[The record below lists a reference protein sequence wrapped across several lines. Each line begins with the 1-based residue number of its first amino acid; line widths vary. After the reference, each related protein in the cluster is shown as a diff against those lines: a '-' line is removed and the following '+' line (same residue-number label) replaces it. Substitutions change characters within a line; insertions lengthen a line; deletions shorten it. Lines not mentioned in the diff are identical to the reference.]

1 MQNLQIQINNCYE
14 SLGDLMNWNFSEISE
29 SILNED
35 KGKLMVEVNFGLEKE
50 NQRVLANGELALT
63 PHPIEFGDKL
73 KNQHITTDFSESQI
87 EIITPPCN
95 SAEEVF
101 NELNKINTEVEKS
114 IGDELLWP
122 LSMPPKLP
130 NEKDIPIANFS
141 DSENGKYKE
150 IYRKGLAVRYGKKM
164 QMISGIHYNFSF
176 GEGLINYLYK
186 KFGDDIDKRLF
197 IDKIHFQVA
206 RNFLRYSWIL
216 IYLFGAS
223 PSCHS
228 SYFSVIN
235 KEIGVV
241 HDCCPRC
248 AKIINNVDQ
257 DTLTDD
263 TNKNKFSHVCVAQM
277 NQYAT
282 SLRVSRFGYS
292 NSLKSMNIYF
302 NSLKEYSEK
311 IREMISTEDEEYL
324 KLGIYEN
331 GTQVQ
336 LNGNILQN
344 ENEFYSSIRLK
355 QPLKSGETPLE
366 ALENRGVEYVEL
378 RILDLNPFEKLGL
391 SLEQMN
397 FIHIFMLFC
406 LFEPSPLITEKEH
419 SNINSNHHLVS
430 LFGRKESLML
440 QKYDGKSINLKTW
453 AEEIFEKLTTIANFI
468 DTTTDDNKY
477 LETVEKEKLKLC
489 DISLLPSERINR
501 EMESNNENYLEFGI
515 KCAKNN
521 TQKSDITTNSN
532 KTKLRGK
539 NIC

>member
-1 MQNLQIQINNCYE
+1 
-14 SLGDLMNWNFSEISE
+14 MNWNFSEISK
-29 SILNED
+29 SLKNEN
-35 KGKLMVEVNFGLEKE
+35 KEQLLVEVKFGLERE
-50 NQRVLANGELALT
+50 NQRVSSNGELALT

-73 KNQHITTDFSESQI
+73 ENERITTDFSESQI

-95 SAEEVF
+95 SAEEVYD
-101 NELNKINTEVEKS
+101 ELNKINTEVEKS
-114 IGDELLWP
+114 IGNELLWP

-130 NEKDIPIANFS
+130 IENDIPIASFS
-141 DSENGKYKE
+141 NTENGKYKE
-150 IYRKGLAVRYGKKM
+150 IYRKGLALRYGKKM

-176 GEGLINYLYK
+176 GEGMINFLYN
-186 KFGDDIDKRLF
+186 KFGEDTDKRAF
-197 IDKIHFQVA
+197 VDKIHFQVA
-206 RNFLRYSWIL
+206 RNFLRYSWML

-228 SYFSVIN
+228 TYYSVIN
-235 KEIGVV
+235 KEIDVV

-248 AKIINNVDQ
+248 AKIIKNVDE
-257 DTLTDD
+257 DTLTNH
-263 TNKNKFSHVCVAQM
+263 TNENKFSHVCVAQM

-302 NSLKEYSEK
+302 NNLEEYSEK
-311 IREMISTEDEEYL
+311 IRKMISTEDDEYS
-324 KLGIYEN
+324 KLGIYQD
-331 GTQVQ
+331 GTQIQ

-355 QPLKSGETPLE
+355 QPMKEGETPLE
-366 ALENRGVEYVEL
+366 ALENRGVDYVEL

-406 LFEPSPLITEKEH
+406 LFEPSPLISEKEH

-430 LFGRKESLML
+430 LFGRKENLKL
-440 QKYDGKSINLKTW
+440 QTYDDIPINLKTW
-453 AEEIFEKLTTIANFI
+453 AEDLFEKLTTIANFI
-468 DTTTDDNKY
+468 DSFKGDNIYIKS
-477 LETVEKEKLKLC
+477 VEKEKLKLY

-521 TQKSDITTNSN
+521 LKESEIINTSDNNHI
-532 KTKLRGK
+532 RGK
-539 NIC
+539 NTC

>member
-1 MQNLQIQINNCYE
+1 
-14 SLGDLMNWNFSEISE
+14 MNWNFSDISE
-29 SILNED
+29 SLLKEN

-50 NQRVLANGELALT
+50 NQRVLSNGELALT
-63 PHPIEFGDKL
+63 PHPKELGDKL
-73 KNQHITTDFSESQI
+73 KNQEITTDFSESQI
-87 EIITPPCN
+87 EIITTPCS
-95 SAEEVF
+95 SAEEVYE
-101 NELNKINTEVEKS
+101 ELNNINTEVEKS

-130 NEKDIPIANFS
+130 MEENIPIAKFS

-150 IYRKGLAVRYGKKM
+150 IYRKGLALRYGKKM

-176 GEGLINYLYK
+176 GEGMINYLYK
-186 KFGDDIDKRLF
+186 KFAEGTDKRAF

-206 RNFLRYSWIL
+206 RNFLRYSWLL

-228 SYFSVIN
+228 TYYSVIN
-235 KEIGVV
+235 KEIDVV

-248 AKIINNVDQ
+248 AKIIKNADAES
-257 DTLTDD
+257 LIK
-263 TNKNKFSHVCVAQM
+263 NKNQNKFSHVCVAQM

-302 NSLKEYSEK
+302 NSLEEYSEK
-311 IREMISTEDEEYL
+311 LRKMISTEDDEYL
-324 KLGIYEN
+324 KLGIFRD
-331 GTQVQ
+331 GSQIQ

-397 FIHIFMLFC
+397 FIHVFMLFC
-406 LFEPSPLITEKEH
+406 LFEESPLITENEH

-430 LFGRKESLML
+430 LFGRKE
-440 QKYDGKSINLKTW
+440 NLKLQTYDNNTVELKSW
-453 AEEIFEKLTTIANFI
+453 AEEIFDKLKSIAKLIN
-468 DTTTDDNKY
+468 TTTGDNKY
-477 LETVEKEKLKLC
+477 IESVKKEQLKLY
-489 DISLLPSERINR
+489 DISLLPSEMINR
-501 EMESNNENYLEFGI
+501 EMESNNENFLEFGM

-521 TQKSDITTNSN
+521 LQTSEITANSDKTN
-532 KTKLRGK
+532 LRGK